1 MWKFAPVL
9 FALAAPAVARA
20 EAAKPFADVEIK
32 LDDPALVTKSAG
44 VHTLFI
50 TIYDATSSAPR
61 PYGALK
67 VDLAKDAAKG
77 TIYKGTL
84 DQSNVMVMGGGP
96 APTKL
101 RIKAKLD
108 KDGSAGPDSAG
119 DLVGTADGVAAGSKA
134 VVTIN
139 KAI

>member
-1 MWKFAPVL
+1 MWKLAPVL
-9 FALAAPAVARA
+9 IALAAPIARA

-32 LDDPALVTKSAG
+32 LDDAKLAAKGAG

-50 TIYDATSSAPR
+50 TIYDAASQAPR
-61 PYGALK
+61 PYGAVK
-67 VDLAKDAAKG
+67 VDLAKDASKG

-84 DQSNVMVMGGGP
+84 DQNNVMVMGGGEMP
-96 APTKL
+96 KKL

-108 KDGSAGPDSAG
+108 KDGSAGPDEAG
-119 DLVGTADGVAAGSKA
+119 DLVGTTETELGGKA
-134 VVTIN
+134 VVTID